1 MDVDE
6 KITKEEFRR
15 FAMSAIESVVAV
27 SDEVWKNSLVTV
39 ALRFG
44 NNYEV
49 IVGLRDAEQPDDLDY
64 SKDQTQ

>member
-15 FAMSAIESVVAV
+15 FAMSAIESVVSV

-39 ALRFG
+39 VLRFR
-44 NNYEV
+44 NSYEV
-49 IVGLRDAEQPDDLDY
+49 VVGLRDAEQPDDLEY
-64 SKDQTQ
+64 TKEPQ